1 MIRTK
6 VVRVLGSSCGE
17 DSRQNTIAVG
27 TLGFGVTSRVMDR
40 IGENVC
46 CEVARE
52 LDQLKETLRCFCTER
67 IGDSIGCIE
76 FG

>member
-6 VVRVLGSSCGE
+6 VVRVLGSSCWE
-17 DSRQNTIAVG
+17 DSRQDTVAVG
-27 TLGFGVTSRVMDR
+27 TLGVGVTSRMMDR
-40 IGENVC
+40 IGDDVR

-52 LDQLKETLRCFCTER
+52 LDQLKETLGCFGAER

>member
-1 MIRTK
+1 
-6 VVRVLGSSCGE
+6 
-17 DSRQNTIAVG
+17 
-27 TLGFGVTSRVMDR
+27 MDR

-52 LDQLKETLRCFCTER
+52 LDQLKETLRGFCTER
-67 IGDSIGCIE
+67 IGDSIRCIE